1 MLEVVEVYNFR
12 GFSNHKIYF
21 KDTSILVG
29 KNNAGKSTI
38 VEALRLVALVANRFK
53 TSNYKLPPEYIDLSA
68 AYKGIKPSISGLDL
82 NFDSVFHRYGEPPSK
97 IVATFSTGSSI
108 EIYIGLEEVVYGV
121 IKDKNGKVVK
131 SKASAKTVD
140 IPSVSAL
147 PQIVP
152 LNKTEK
158 ILSPDYVKASINSS
172 LTSLH
177 FRNQL
182 NIYSD
187 LIYEFENLC
196 SKTWTSLASFELL
209 KESSLPGSN
218 LELLVRDKDFVC
230 EVGWT
235 GHGLQMWLQTMWFL
249 VRNHNTKTLILD
261 EPDVYMHADL
271 QRKLIRLLKD
281 KGHQVIIA
289 THSVEIMAEV
299 EPGEIIVINK
309 ERKTSN
315 FANSLKSVQQVIDH
329 FGGIH
334 NIEMARLWNSRK
346 IIIVEGKDIGIL
358 KILQDKLYPSSN
370 EPLDIV
376 PSIAIG
382 GWGGWNYAIGSKILI
397 KSTTDTISMHCLLDS
412 DYFTEIDIRKR
423 KEEASEHNI
432 NLHIWSRKEIENYF
446 LNDNLIFRYI
456 SEKSNYEKVDK
467 LAVKNKLSEVL
478 EELKDQTFD
487 AIAQHYFNQNKGKG
501 FSNANKHARKIID
514 EAWLS
519 ETGKLSICSGKEVI
533 SKMSGWSNET
543 YGVSF
548 SSKSLARIITINEI
562 PNEMKQVIYS
572 LENNSSFCKSSTD

>member
-1 MLEVVEVYNFR
+1 MLEVIEVNNFR
-12 GFSNHKIYF
+12 GFETHRIYF
-21 KDTSILVG
+21 KETSILVG

-53 TSNYKLPPEYIDLSA
+53 TSNYKPPPENMNLSN
-68 AYKGIKPSISGLDL
+68 AYRGIRPSVHGLDL
-82 NFDSVFHRYGEPPSK
+82 NFESVFHRYGEPPSK
-97 IVATFSTGSSI
+97 ITATFSTGSTI

-121 IKDKNGKVVK
+121 VKDKSGKIVK
-131 SKASAKTVD
+131 SKASAKMVD
-140 IPSVSAL
+140 IPSINAL
-147 PQIVP
+147 PQIGP
-152 LNKTEK
+152 LNRTEK
-158 ILSPDYVKASINSS
+158 ILSSEYVKASTNSS

-182 NIYSD
+182 NIYPD
-187 LIYEFENLC
+187 LIDEFEELC
-196 SKTWTSLASFELL
+196 SKTWNSLAGFELL
-209 KESSLPGSN
+209 KTSSLPGSD
-218 LELLVRDKDFVC
+218 LEVLVRDKDFVC

-249 VRNHNTKTLILD
+249 VRNSTTKTLILD

-271 QRKLIRLLKD
+271 QRKLIRLLRD
-281 KGHQVIIA
+281 NGHQVIIA

-309 ERKTSN
+309 ERKISN
-315 FANSLKSVQQVIDH
+315 FANTLKSVQQVIDH

-346 IIIVEGKDIGIL
+346 LIIVEGKDVGLL
-358 KILQDKLYPSSN
+358 KILQDKLHPSSD

-397 KSTTDTISMHCLLDS
+397 KSTTETISTHCILDS
-412 DYFTEIDIRKR
+412 DYFTELDIQKR
-423 KEEASEHNI
+423 KKEAYEHNI

-446 LNDNLIFRYI
+446 LNDDLIFRYI
-456 SEKSNYEKVDK
+456 SEKSGDNKIDK
-467 LAVKNKLSEVL
+467 LSVKNKLNEIL

-487 AIAQHYFNQNKGKG
+487 AIAQHYYNQNKAKG
-501 FSNANKHARKIID
+501 FANANNHARKIID

-519 ETGKLSICSGKEVI
+519 EDGRLSICSGKEVI
-533 SKMSGWSNET
+533 SKLSGWSNER

-548 SSKSLARIITINEI
+548 SSKSLARIIAITEI
-562 PNEMKQVIYS
+562 PNEMKEVISS
-572 LENNSSFCKSSTD
+572 LENNSFFT